1 MKRMTQIRARAARM
15 LILILAATLPL
26 RAEVVLPQLFRDGMV
41 VQRGQPIAVWGTAG
55 AGETVVVTL
64 ARHTVHT
71 VADADGH
78 WCTHL
83 PPMKSGGPYRLTV
96 GQHVITDV
104 LVGDVWLCSGQ
115 SNIDVTVER
124 VYPWYAHEIDN
135 YQNPNIRL
143 FRVPNDTD
151 IHGVREDIRPPA
163 ICWTPVN
170 RQQAW
175 AFSAIGYF
183 LGRRMYEKTHVPQ
196 GIIVNSWGG
205 TPIEAWI
212 SADALRHRFP
222 GLVQT
227 AQLYQDDN
235 LVHAQQ
241 QADRLMAQHWS
252 ELLDASDLGILQGF
266 AHPDYDDALWPSA
279 NQYTAEWAMHDGR
292 AVIGSLWLRQ
302 HVHVDEHHAG
312 LPARLY
318 LGTLYDADVT
328 YVNGRQVGSTGYQ
341 YPPRRYDIPAGLL
354 HEGDNVIAIRF
365 INKQG
370 TAHFIKEKPYLI
382 AFGDNRYSIN
392 PLPEDV
398 IPLSP
403 TWRYHLG
410 AVLPPCPS
418 SGLALQNLPTTLYNA
433 VLHPLAPYGLAGVVW
448 YQGESNTDNPLPYEQ
463 LLTTLITDWRRRWQ
477 QPQLPFV
484 VVQLAN
490 FMEPSDQPQP
500 TSQWARLREAQRR
513 VADRLDGVELA
524 SAIDLGETVDI
535 HPLRKKEVAER
546 IGYCFDHLVYGDK
559 KAPLMPRITDTR
571 VAGRL
576 ITLTFDQPLLE
587 NDGLHEFEV
596 AGDDGHFQNAA
607 ARAVGNTIV
616 LSSPLATPVRV
627 RHAWKDNPIRLNA
640 YTASGLPVGPFE
652 IQLDV
657 SSCKEP
663 K

>member
-1 MKRMTQIRARAARM
+1 MNPTYSLPARVTVALVSM
-15 LILILAATLPL
+15 LAVTASLH
-26 RAEVVLPQLFRDGMV
+26 AEVVLPQLFHDGMV
-41 VQRGQPIAVWGTAG
+41 LQRGRPIPIWGTAP
-55 AGETVVVTL
+55 AGDTVSVTL
-64 ARHTVHT
+64 ARRTVQAI
-71 VADADGH
+71 ADADGH
-78 WCTHL
+78 WLATL
-83 PPMKSGGPYRLTV
+83 PPMKAGGPHQLTI
-96 GQHVITDV
+96 GSRVITDV

-124 VYPWYAHEIDN
+124 VYPWYTHDIDR
-135 YQNPNIRL
+135 YENPLIRL

-163 ICWTPVN
+163 ICWAPAN

-175 AFSAIGYF
+175 SFSAVGYF

-212 SADALRHRFP
+212 SADALQHDFP
-222 GLVQT
+222 ELVQT
-227 AQLYQDDN
+227 ARLYKDDD
-235 LVHAQQ
+235 LVHAQLN
-241 QADRLMAQHWS
+241 ADRLMARHWS
-252 ELLDASDLGILQGF
+252 EQLDASDLGILQGF
-266 AHPDYDDALWPSA
+266 SRPDYDDSRWPSA
-279 NQYTAEWAMHDGR
+279 DQYAAEWAMHDGR

-302 HVHVDEHHAG
+302 HVRVDERHAG

-365 INKQG
+365 INKKG
-370 TAHFIKEKPYLI
+370 IAHFIPEKPYVL
-382 AFGDNRYSIN
+382 AFGDDRLSIN
-392 PLPEDV
+392 PLPADTIV
-398 IPLSP
+398 LSP

-410 AVLPPCPS
+410 ATMPPCPA
-418 SGLALQNLPTTLYNA
+418 SGLSLQNLPTTLYNA
-433 VLHPLAPYGLAGVVW
+433 VLHPLAPYALAGVVW

-463 LLTTLITDWRRRWQ
+463 LLTTMITDWRSLWQ

-490 FMEPSDQPQP
+490 FMEPTEQPQP
-500 TSQWARLREAQRR
+500 TSQWAQLREAQRR
-513 VADRLDGVELA
+513 AAEKLPNVELA

-546 IGYCFDHLVYGDK
+546 IASCFDRLVYGDK
-559 KAPLMPRITDTR
+559 KAPLMPRIAASR
-571 VAGRL
+571 VADGL
-576 ITLTFDQPLLE
+576 ITLTFDQPLRESSCLC
-587 NDGLHEFEV
+587 EFEV
-596 AGDDGHFQNAA
+596 AGSDGHFLNAS
-607 ARAVGNTIV
+607 ARAVGTTIV
-616 LSSPLATPVRV
+616 ITSPVPSPVRV

-640 YTASGLPVGPFE
+640 YAVSGLPVGPFE
-652 IQLDV
+652 LQLD
-657 SSCKEP
+657 SASCNEP